1 MFDYHS
7 LGPYVGEQEIVM
19 ERQFNASE
27 SPAR

>member
-27 SPAR
+27 SRC